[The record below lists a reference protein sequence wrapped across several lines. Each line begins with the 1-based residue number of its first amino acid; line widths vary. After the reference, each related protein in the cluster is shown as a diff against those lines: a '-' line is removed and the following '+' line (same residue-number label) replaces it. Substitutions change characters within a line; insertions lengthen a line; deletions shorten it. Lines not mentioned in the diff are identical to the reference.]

1 MVSWRIPNW
10 CLFLQHSH
18 SPETQWSRL
27 TPTPGVQ
34 GIRRAFPILGGPW
47 LPHIGTHPLFITCSC
62 WQKLLSLCHSRNSI
76 WHSETW
82 WQERY
87 LQQLL
92 RISPFSDPEPQPW
105 FNKDCKGKSTS
116 SRHSTQAERNSEI
129 GTYWKYYKLC
139 TDFKWLWLTAEKA
152 RPKKLDHKLEM
163 IIPVSYLVTDSKH
176 SLHCPVQI
184 EI

>member
-10 CLFLQHSH
+10 CLFFS
-18 SPETQWSRL
+18 
-27 TPTPGVQ
+27 
-34 GIRRAFPILGGPW
+34 AFPFSRNTVKPPHPNSWCSGDQESVPYLGGPW
-47 LPHIGTHPLFITCSC
+47 LPRIGTHPLLLLAHAGRSSC
-62 WQKLLSLCHSRNSI
+62 HCAIAGTLSDR
-76 WHSETW
+76 ETW

-129 GTYWKYYKLC
+129 ETYWNYYKLC
-139 TDFKWLWLTAEKA
+139 TDFKWLWLTAKKA
-152 RPKKLDHKLEM
+152 LPKKLDHKLEM